1 MISNKDLEYYN
12 KKLIS
17 FLQATNEL
25 PEDFNNTDL
34 LIDVIAFINQHLSI
48 DDVFS
53 DEIINDYINNY

>member
-1 MISNKDLEYYN
+1 MINNKDLEIYN

-25 PEDFNNTDL
+25 PQDFNNTDL

-48 DDVFS
+48 NDVFS
-53 DEIINDYINNY
+53 DELINDYINNY

>member
-25 PEDFNNTDL
+25 PQDFNNTDL